1 MGLGLI
7 RVTPLLFVMLGGLG
21 DCATTPRAP
30 DAWASVRCDITSSGK
45 PENCVVVDE
54 QPANE
59 GWGDQA
65 LAIVQKG
72 RLSRATVADAQPGA
86 RFTVRVPFVKDPTSD
101 QPQPF
106 AH

>member
-21 DCATTPRAP
+21 ACATTPRAP
-30 DAWASVRCDITSSGK
+30 DAWASVQCDVTSSGK

-59 GWGDQA
+59 GWE
-65 LAIVQKG
+65 IR
-72 RLSRATVADAQPGA
+72 RLPLCRRGGFPEPRWRTRSRAHDL
-86 RFTVRVPFVKDPTSD
+86 R
-101 QPQPF
+101 
-106 AH
+106 